1 MDTIINL
8 RKEIDTIDGKM
19 IKLLEKRF
27 EKIREIGKIKRENG
41 FEIEDR
47 QREKEIVEKRISSS
61 KLSREF
67 IINLFDLIFKESKI
81 IQK

>member
-27 EKIREIGKIKRENG
+27 EKSREIGKIKRENG

>member
-1 MDTIINL
+1 MDKLIEF

-27 EKIREIGKIKRENG
+27 EKSREIGKIKRENG